1 MTSRALVLAAIL
13 AATLSA
19 CASGPP
25 DGGPGGREGGDFG
38 APGRGGPG
46 GPDGPGGPGGPGG
59 GPLLFI
65 SPAGEPFRAPPGHP
79 YPVTTWFAGADANHD
94 GAVSRD
100 EFVADSLRFFAVV
113 DADHNG
119 VIDGFEVSAY
129 ETRIAPEIVGGV
141 APSTRRGP
149 MGQGPGGGGGP
160 PGGGMGP
167 GGGDGPSGARR
178 RSSGSNMLQGASLYG
193 LIAEPEPVMGADADF
208 NRRITKDEATKAAK
222 TRFALLDLDKDG
234 LLKLEEL
241 PKTPAQRMAEGG
253 KGRDK
258 RGGRPPPR

>member
-25 DGGPGGREGGDFG
+25 DGGPGGPDGGDFG
-38 APGRGGPG
+38 GPGR
-46 GPDGPGGPGGPGG
+46 GGPGGPGG
-59 GPLLFI
+59 GPRLFI
-65 SPAGEPFRAPPGHP
+65 SPAGEPFRAPPGQP
-79 YPVTTWFAGADANHD
+79 YPVAAWFAGADANHD

-100 EFVADSLRFFAVV
+100 EFVADALRFFAVV
-113 DADHNG
+113 DADHDG

-141 APSTRRGP
+141 APSARRGP
-149 MGQGPGGGGGP
+149 MGQGPGGGP
-160 PGGGMGP
+160 PGGGGGP
-167 GGGDGPSGARR
+167 DGGDRPR
-178 RSSGSNMLQGASLYG
+178 RSAGSNMLQGASLYG

-208 NRRITKDEATKAAK
+208 NRRITKDEAIKAAK
-222 TRFALLDLDKDG
+222 TRFVLLDLDKDG